1 MIVKTTVAEV
11 QDLNKSFG
19 SNHVLKDFNLKIQ
32 KGENLVVFGKSGS
45 GKSVLIKCL
54 VGLIEP
60 DGGQITLLG
69 ESIAGL
75 KQDQLNILRKK
86 VGFLFQSAA
95 LYDSMTV
102 RENLE
107 FPLRDLKSISR
118 AEIDEL
124 VLEALTNVGLENSID
139 KMPSELS
146 GGMRKRVGL
155 ARTLI
160 LKPQIIFYDEPT
172 TGLDPI
178 TSREI
183 SLLIL
188 EIQEKYNTAA
198 VIITHDVACAHIT
211 ANRMIVVKD
220 GAPVAEGTYKELSE
234 SKDEWIRSF
243 FE

>member
-1 MIVKTTVAEV
+1 METVAKIENV
-11 QDLNKSFG
+11 KKSFG
-19 SNHVLKDFNLKIQ
+19 SNHVLRGINLEIE

-54 VGLIEP
+54 VGLVEP
-60 DGGQITLLG
+60 DEGKVVLLG
-69 ESIAGL
+69 EDISELSDKAF
-75 KQDQLNILRKK
+75 NVLRKK
-86 VGFLFQSAA
+86 IGFLFQGAA

-107 FPLRDLKSISR
+107 FPLRDRESQDDTES
-118 AEIDEL
+118 L
-124 VLEALTNVGLENSID
+124 VVEALKNVGLQDAID

-155 ARTLI
+155 ARALI

-178 TSREI
+178 TSKEI
-183 SLLIL
+183 SHLIL
-188 EIQEKYNTAA
+188 EIQEKYNTAS
-198 VIITHDVACAHIT
+198 VIITHDVECARIT
-211 ANRMIVVKD
+211 ANRMMIIKD
-220 GAPVAEGTYKELSE
+220 GASVAEGTFKELSQSE
-234 SKDEWIRSF
+234 DEWIRSF